1 MDRRRWIP
9 AVAAV
14 GVAPALLSLA
24 LVGRAGAHGSMQSP
38 VSRTYACFLEGP
50 ESPDSDACRA
60 AVAAGGTQALY
71 DWNEI
76 NIADAAGR
84 HRQLIPDGRLCSA
97 NRDKYRGFD
106 LARADWPATALPS
119 GGTWTFAYRA
129 TAPHRGT
136 FELYVTRDGYSPTRP
151 LTWADLELLHT
162 ATDPALTD
170 GAYRMT
176 ARLPQRTGRHLI
188 YSIWQ
193 RSDSPEAFYTCS
205 DVTFGGTPTTSPSP
219 TPTTTASP
227 GPSPTPTGT
236 PSPTPTTP
244 APSPTPTGPSPTA
257 PAWQP
262 NTGYALGA
270 LVSYAG
276 RTWQCRQAHTS
287 LVGWEPPNVPALWLA
302 R

>member
-1 MDRRRWIP
+1 MKRGRLTLT
-9 AVAAV
+9 VAAV
-14 GVAPALLSLA
+14 GAAPLLLSLT
-24 LVGRAGAHGSMQSP
+24 LVGRADAHGSMQSP

-50 ESPDSDACRA
+50 ESPDSPACRA

-71 DWNEI
+71 DWNEV

-106 LARADWPATALPS
+106 LSRADWPATALPS
-119 GGTWTFAYRA
+119 GGSWTFAYRA

-136 FELYVTRDGYSPTRP
+136 FELYVTRTGYDPTQP
-151 LTWADLELLHT
+151 LRWADLELFHT

-170 GAYRMT
+170 GAYRMA
-176 ARLPQRTGRHLI
+176 ARLPQRAGRHLI

-205 DVTFGGTPTTSPSP
+205 DVTFGGATPTATPSPTVSPSPTTSPSP
-219 TPTTTASP
+219 TVPPS
-227 GPSPTPTGT
+227 PSPTPPAST
-236 PSPTPTTP
+236 PSPST
-244 APSPTPTGPSPTA
+244 TPTGTA

-262 NTGYALGA
+262 NTPYAVGA
-270 LVSYAG
+270 RVSYTG
-276 RTWQCRQAHTS
+276 RVWQCRQAHTS
-287 LVGWEPPNVPALWLA
+287 LTGWEPPNVPALWL
-302 R
+302 

>member
-1 MDRRRWIP
+1 MERRRRL
-9 AVAAV
+9 ALTV
-14 GVAPALLSLA
+14 GAIGGVPVLASLA
-24 LVGRAGAHGSMQSP
+24 LMGAAGAHGSMQSP

-50 ESPDSDACRA
+50 ESPDSAACRA

-119 GGTWTFAYRA
+119 GGSWTFAYRA

-136 FELYVTRDGYSPTRP
+136 FELYVTRAGYDPGQP
-151 LTWADLELLHT
+151 LRWADLELFHT
-162 ATDPALTD
+162 TTDPALTD

-176 ARLPQRTGRHLI
+176 ARLPQRTGRHLV

-205 DVTFGGTPTTSPSP
+205 DVTFGGT
-219 TPTTTASP
+219 TPTTTAP
-227 GPSPTPTGT
+227 PPTTTAPPTTPPPSTPPPTTTPTGT
-236 PSPTPTTP
+236 PP
-244 APSPTPTGPSPTA
+244 PTA
-257 PAWQP
+257 PPAWQP
-262 NTGYALGA
+262 GTAYPVGA

-287 LVGWEPPNVPALWLA
+287 LTGWEPPNVPALWLA
-302 R
+302 G

>member
-1 MDRRRWIP
+1 MARRRRALAAAAIGGIP
-9 AVAAV
+9 ILASV
-14 GVAPALLSLA
+14 A
-24 LVGRAGAHGSMQSP
+24 LVSQAGAHGSMQSP

-60 AVAAGGTQALY
+60 AVTAGGTQALY
-71 DWNEI
+71 DWNEV

-119 GGTWTFAYRA
+119 GGTWTFVYRA

-136 FELYVTRDGYSPTRP
+136 FELYLTRDGYDPTRP
-151 LTWADLELLHT
+151 LRWADLELFHT
-162 ATDPALTD
+162 ATDPALSD
-170 GAYRMT
+170 GAYRMS
-176 ARLPQRTGRHLI
+176 ARLPQRTGRHLL

-205 DVTFGGTPTTSPSP
+205 DVTFGGATPTTVPTTTPPPTTAPSP
-219 TPTTTASP
+219 TTPPPTTTAP
-227 GPSPTPTGT
+227 PSSTPT
-236 PSPTPTTP
+236 
-244 APSPTPTGPSPTA
+244 AA

-262 NTGYALGA
+262 NTWYAVDA
-270 LVSYAG
+270 LVSHAG
-276 RTWQCRQAHTS
+276 RTWRCRQAHTS
-287 LVGWEPPNVPALWLA
+287 LVGWEPPNVPALWLPS
-302 R
+302 

>member
-1 MDRRRWIP
+1 MNRRRR
-9 AVAAV
+9 ALTVAAI
-14 GVAPALLSLA
+14 GGIPILACLA
-24 LVGRAGAHGSMQSP
+24 LVSQAGAHGSMQSP

-50 ESPDSDACRA
+50 ESPDTDACRA

-71 DWNEI
+71 DWNEV

-84 HRQLIPDGRLCSA
+84 HRQLIPDGHLCSA

-119 GGTWTFAYRA
+119 GDTWTFAYRA

-136 FELYVTRDGYSPTRP
+136 FELYVTRDGYDPTRP
-151 LTWADLELLHT
+151 LRWADLELFHT

-176 ARLPQRTGRHLI
+176 ARLPHRAGRHLV

-205 DVTFGGTPTTSPSP
+205 DVTFGQVTPTTAPPTTTPPPTTSPSP
-219 TPTTTASP
+219 TTPPPTTTAP
-227 GPSPTPTGT
+227 PSGTPTAG
-236 PSPTPTTP
+236 
-244 APSPTPTGPSPTA
+244 A

-262 NTGYALGA
+262 NTPYALGA

-287 LVGWEPPNVPALWLA
+287 LTGWEPPNVPALWLA
-302 R
+302 A

>member
-1 MDRRRWIP
+1 MERRRRR
-9 AVAAV
+9 ALTVAAL
-14 GVAPALLSLA
+14 GGLPALATLA
-24 LVGRAGAHGSMQSP
+24 LVGTAGAHGSMQSP

-50 ESPDSDACRA
+50 ESPDTPACRA

-71 DWNEI
+71 DWNEV

-119 GGTWTFAYRA
+119 GGNWTFAYRA

-136 FELYVTRDGYSPTRP
+136 FQLHVTRAGYDPTQP
-151 LTWADLELLHT
+151 LRWSDLELFHT

-176 ARLPQRTGRHLI
+176 ARLPQRTGRHVV

-205 DVTFGGTPTTSPSP
+205 DVTFGGTPTTPP
-219 TPTTTASP
+219 ATTPP
-227 GPSPTPTGT
+227 P
-236 PSPTPTTP
+236 PTTP
-244 APSPTPTGPSPTA
+244 PPTT
-257 PAWQP
+257 
-262 NTGYALGA
+262 
-270 LVSYAG
+270 
-276 RTWQCRQAHTS
+276 
-287 LVGWEPPNVPALWLA
+287 
-302 R
+302 

>member
-1 MDRRRWIP
+1 MVRRRRALTAAALGGIP
-9 AVAAV
+9 ILA
-14 GVAPALLSLA
+14 SLA
-24 LVGRAGAHGSMQSP
+24 LVSQAGAHGSMQSP

-50 ESPDSDACRA
+50 ESPDSAACRA

-71 DWNEI
+71 DWNEV

-84 HRQLIPDGRLCSA
+84 HRQIIPDGRLCSA

-106 LARADWPATALPS
+106 LTRADWPATALPS

-136 FELYVTRDGYSPTRP
+136 FELYVTRDGYDPTRP
-151 LTWADLELLHT
+151 LRWADLELFHT

-176 ARLPQRTGRHLI
+176 ARLPQRAGRHLV

-205 DVTFGGTPTTSPSP
+205 DVTFGQVTPTT
-219 TPTTTASP
+219 
-227 GPSPTPTGT
+227 
-236 PSPTPTTP
+236 
-244 APSPTPTGPSPTA
+244 
-257 PAWQP
+257 
-262 NTGYALGA
+262 
-270 LVSYAG
+270 
-276 RTWQCRQAHTS
+276 
-287 LVGWEPPNVPALWLA
+287 
-302 R
+302 